1 MDNHLIEYL
10 KFLKDLGIEEFP
22 KVSLKVSKPVEKTQ
36 ESVETVFK
44 KMALQVAN
52 CKVCPLHQKRLNS
65 VFGEGNPYTD
75 LMFIG
80 EAPGGDED
88 KQGRPFVGRAGQL
101 LTKIINAMGLERSD
115 VYIANVIKCRPP
127 FNRDPEPEEI
137 AACWHFI
144 EKQIEMIKPKVIC
157 TLGRISTK
165 TILMTTEAISR
176 LRGKFGEYKGIK
188 VMPTYHPSYLLRNP
202 SAKKLVWEDMKKIMA
217 FLAEHSE
224 TLGEKVRK
232 KMEEYNGKG

>member
-1 MDNHLIEYL
+1 MDKELLEYL
-10 KFLKDLGIEEFP
+10 KFLKDIGIEDIPRIKLIKANTIQNTDLSIE
-22 KVSLKVSKPVEKTQ
+22 Q
-36 ESVETVFK
+36 VFK
-44 KMALQVAN
+44 KMALEVAN
-52 CKVCPLHQKRLNS
+52 CKACPLYQKRQNS
-65 VFGEGNPYTD
+65 VFGEGNPSTD

-101 LTKIINAMGLERSD
+101 LTKIINAMGLERED

-144 EKQIEMIKPKVIC
+144 EKQIELIKPKVIC

-165 TILMTTEAISR
+165 TILMTTQAISR
-176 LRGKFGEYKGIK
+176 LRGKFGDYKGIK
-188 VMPTYHPSYLLRNP
+188 VLPTYHPSYLLRNP
-202 SAKKLVWEDMKKIMA
+202 AAKKQVWEDMKKIME
-217 FLAEHSE
+217 FLAENSQ
-224 TLGEKVRK
+224 TLGPKVKK
-232 KMEEYNGKG
+232 KMEEYNGKN

>member
-1 MDNHLIEYL
+1 MDNYLIEYL

-22 KVSLKVSKPVEKTQ
+22 KIRLKKTKPIEKKPEKVED
-36 ESVETVFK
+36 VFK
-44 KMALQVAN
+44 KMALNVAK
-52 CKVCPLHQKRLNS
+52 CRACQLHEKRLNS
-65 VFGEGNPYTD
+65 VFGEGNPHTD

-127 FNRDPEPEEI
+127 FNRDPQPEEI
-137 AACWHFI
+137 SACWHFI
-144 EKQIEMIKPKVIC
+144 EKQIELIKPKVIC

-165 TILMTTEAISR
+165 TILMTTDAISR
-176 LRGKFGEYKGIK
+176 LRGKFGNYKGIK

-202 SAKKLVWEDMKKIMA
+202 SAKKQVWEDMQKIMK
-217 FLAEHSE
+217 FLAENSE
-224 TLGEKVRK
+224 TLGEKVKK